1 MDKII
6 IYTDGGCRGNPGIGG
21 WGVFL
26 SYKGVEKK
34 IYGFEKQST
43 NNKMELTAAIKALES
58 IKKDI
63 PIVLYTDSKYVL
75 EGITKWIIGWKK
87 RNWKKVKN
95 IDLWQQLDELN
106 QRFEVDWQWVK
117 GHSGN
122 VGNDVAD
129 ALANKAMD
137 DLAH

>member
-26 SYKGVEKK
+26 SYQGVEKK
-34 IYGFEKQST
+34 IYGSEKQST

-63 PIVLYTDSKYVL
+63 PIVIYTDSKYVL

-95 IDLWQQLDELN
+95 IELWQQLDELN

-122 VGNDVAD
+122 VGNDIAD

-137 DLAH
+137 DLGY